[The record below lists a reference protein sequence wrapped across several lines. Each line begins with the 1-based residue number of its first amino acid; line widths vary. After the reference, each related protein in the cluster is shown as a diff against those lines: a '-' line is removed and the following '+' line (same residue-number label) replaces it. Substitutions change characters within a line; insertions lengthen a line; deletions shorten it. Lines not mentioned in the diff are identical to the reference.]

1 MVRPLYQERILE
13 VLVYQRD
20 EAKLQIETSD
30 AAFIGGRGSLN
41 DAFAART
48 AVVQIEDRITMAE
61 LQVGTSKIQ
70 LDRWSSA
77 RANADLRMGARAAST
92 GNFLSRW
99 RTVARLCSI
108 PHRQSYGPGL
118 FCQNT

>member
-13 VLVYQRD
+13 VLVHQRD

-70 LDRWSSA
+70 LHRWSSA
-77 RANADLRMGARAAST
+77 RANADSRMGARAAKHQE
-92 GNFLSRW
+92 LSEPLAHCG
-99 RTVARLCSI
+99 TVMFDTAQTEL
-108 PHRQSYGPGL
+108 
-118 FCQNT
+118 